1 VALTAGVLYA
11 REDMRVTRTMVTIG
25 DAHYPVAGISGVR
38 ITSAPRAVSWAWA
51 CGVLF
56 ALLAVVSLVR
66 FLVAVA
72 SLDGDAAL
80 DALFLLVVS
89 LLPVAVA
96 ARLVTG
102 RPVQVH
108 TLWLR
113 DAAGEVAA
121 MTSHDVRVVGDVAD
135 AISRAAHAR
144 G

>member
-11 REDMRVTRTMVTIG
+11 RDLRVTRTMVTIG

-38 ITSAPRAVSWAWA
+38 ITSAPRALSWAWA

-56 ALLAVVSLVR
+56 ALLAVV
-66 FLVAVA
+66 
-72 SLDGDAAL
+72 
-80 DALFLLVVS
+80 
-89 LLPVAVA
+89 
-96 ARLVTG
+96 
-102 RPVQVH
+102 
-108 TLWLR
+108 
-113 DAAGEVAA
+113 EVAA